1 MIFCCCRR
9 GMLSCFASK
18 MCCVLFFVCAI
29 SRCNQLSNQP
39 TNDGKKKSPDSE
51 QTATPAS
58 SSCSS
63 RSRSTAVGKLFTEH
77 FLIFLIFFI
86 GEHSGSDPFCVPFHS
101 VLVLHRTCGTYYCP
115 GRHPHPTRYT
125 GLPASWKIGETGGER
140 HRNEERW
147 ATISWGANLIISTLG
162 CRLEKRCV

>member
-1 MIFCCCRR
+1 MLCVVFC
-9 GMLSCFASK
+9 L
-18 MCCVLFFVCAI
+18 
-29 SRCNQLSNQP
+29 CNFTLQPTKQP
-39 TNDGKKKSPDSE
+39 TNQRRQEKKPRQRTDGNTSKQQLQQQE
-51 QTATPAS
+51 QKHS
-58 SSCSS
+58 SGEIIY
-63 RSRSTAVGKLFTEH
+63 RALPY
-77 FLIFLIFFI
+77 FLIFFI

-125 GLPASWKIGETGGER
+125 GQPASWKIGETGGER